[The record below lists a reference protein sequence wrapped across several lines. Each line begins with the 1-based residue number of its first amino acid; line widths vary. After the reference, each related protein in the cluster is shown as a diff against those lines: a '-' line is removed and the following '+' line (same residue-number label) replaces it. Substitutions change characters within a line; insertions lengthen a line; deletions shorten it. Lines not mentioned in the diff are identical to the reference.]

1 MMRRQCK
8 RRTGTGRG
16 QCECRPSK
24 LSVEERKKGMEKAVL
39 YSETTLYKTGRTAVK
54 TAEKKERDCKNRTEF
69 RSGKRTAGGRDLFKG
84 KKI

>member
-1 MMRRQCK
+1 
-8 RRTGTGRG
+8 
-16 QCECRPSK
+16 
-24 LSVEERKKGMEKAVL
+24 MEKAVL
-39 YSETTLYKTGRTAVK
+39 YCKAALYQAGRTAVK